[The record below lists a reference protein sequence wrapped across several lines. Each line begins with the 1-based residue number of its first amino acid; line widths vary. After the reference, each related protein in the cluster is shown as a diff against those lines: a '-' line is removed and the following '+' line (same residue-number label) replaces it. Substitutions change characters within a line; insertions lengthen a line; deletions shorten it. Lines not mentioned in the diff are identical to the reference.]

1 MVNLL
6 PVAPSTVMHVLMST
20 VLETTVHELG
30 IMQVLYRILE
40 LFINLST
47 ILGPT
52 LLLVGLAFWGFS
64 NSAAMSKLGINMAI
78 GGVAILIF
86 ALGLL
91 EVVIGLADWLV
102 DI

>member
-1 MVNLL
+1 MNSL
-6 PVAPSTVMHVLMST
+6 PAVRDTVMLILMST

-40 LFINLST
+40 LLINLST

-52 LLLVGLAFWGFS
+52 LLLVGLAFWVFS
-64 NSAAMSKLGINMAI
+64 NSAARSKLGIKMAI
-78 GGVAILIF
+78 GGVAILMF

-91 EVVIGLADWLV
+91 EAVIGLADWIS

>member
-1 MVNLL
+1 MNSLRA
-6 PVAPSTVMHVLMST
+6 APDTVMLILMST

-40 LFINLST
+40 LLINLST

-64 NSAAMSKLGINMAI
+64 NSAARSKLGIKMAI
-78 GGVAILIF
+78 GGVAILMF

-91 EVVIGLADWLV
+91 EAVIGLADWIS